1 MIRAMAVPAVEPT
14 KEFPNPALSGFRV
27 WRLFPKASYFL
38 QNFGVWSMRK
48 PISRFAAKNNIKLVS
63 GSPNTDFIYGISE
76 ALLKKPKEY
85 SHRSVFTGFWN
96 DPDSYSLS
104 PDIEEFI
111 DKGKKPPVIITFGS
125 MVNPKIDDCIRH
137 LINILLNNKERI
149 ILVRG
154 WNKSDYINP
163 DPDNL
168 LILDSAPFESLFKK
182 AAALISHGGI
192 GTVSSGLQAGIP
204 ILTIPV
210 MYPVGDQMFWGRQL
224 EKIGVSAGTIP
235 LGKTNKKNL
244 SDAIHRL
251 IYDSSLQSNAQRVK
265 STLISENGL
274 EKAVEIIEK
283 LQNI

>member
-1 MIRAMAVPAVEPT
+1 M
-14 KEFPNPALSGFRV
+14 
-27 WRLFPKASYFL
+27 
-38 QNFGVWSMRK
+38 
-48 PISRFAAKNNIKLVS
+48 
-63 GSPNTDFIYGISE
+63 
-76 ALLKKPKEY
+76 
-85 SHRSVFTGFWN
+85 FWN
-96 DPDSYSLS
+96 DLDSYSLS
-104 PDIEEFI
+104 QDIEEFI
-111 DKGKKPPVIITFGS
+111 DKGKKPVIITFGS

-137 LINILLNNKERI
+137 LIIILLNNKERI

-192 GTVSSGLQAGIP
+192 GTVSTGLQAGIP

-235 LGKTNKKNL
+235 IGKTNKK
-244 SDAIHRL
+244 
-251 IYDSSLQSNAQRVK
+251 IYLMRY
-265 STLISENGL
+265 TGL
-274 EKAVEIIEK
+274 
-283 LQNI
+283 